1 MQGRAADVK
10 DVSERLLQ
18 VLSDNSTDA
27 MKMDEP
33 SIIAA
38 DDLVPSE
45 TVQLDK
51 EKALSFITMYGSAN
65 SHTAILARTMNIPA
79 VISLGET

>member
-1 MQGRAADVK
+1 MQGRAADVR

-18 VLSDNSTDA
+18 ALSSQNENV
-27 MKMDEP
+27 MMMDEP
-33 SIIAA
+33 VIIEA

-51 EKALSFITMYGSAN
+51 EKVLSFRPCMDLP
-65 SHTAILARTMNIPA
+65 ILIRR
-79 VISLGET
+79 SLQEL

>member
-1 MQGRAADVK
+1 MFQAMDDAYMQGRAADVK

-33 SIIAA
+33 AIIAA

-51 EKALSFITMYGSAN
+51 EKVLSFITMHGSAI
-65 SHTAILARTMNIPA
+65 HILPFLQGR
-79 VISLGET
+79 

>member
-1 MQGRAADVK
+1 MQGRAADVR

-18 VLSDNSTDA
+18 ALSSQNETV
-27 MKMDEP
+27 MVMDEP
-33 SIIAA
+33 VIIAA

-51 EKALSFITMYGSAN
+51 EKVLSFVTMYGSAN
-65 SHTAILARTMNIPA
+65 SHTAILARNHEY
-79 VISLGET
+79 SGSDRSW